1 MYAVLR
7 GARVCKSFAHV
18 HLSVLT
24 TAPEVGDVPIVQVR
38 KLRLRER
45 LSTRPRSHQRR
56 HHHLWAPAQPLPA
69 SHAPQAAALKLGFRL
84 RFGPEKRLGIYSRL
98 EGSWRPEWGPGLFP

>member
-45 LSTRPRSHQRR
+45 LSTPPKVTPEETP
-56 HHHLWAPAQPLPA
+56 HLWAPAQPLPTGGCSKA
-69 SHAPQAAALKLGFRL
+69 GVQAKIWARKEARDL
-84 RFGPEKRLGIYSRL
+84 L
-98 EGSWRPEWGPGLFP
+98 EVRGQLEA